1 MDRSELCFLPA
12 AEIGR
17 IIHAGEVSP
26 VDATQAYLDR
36 IDEIDHVLNSYFL
49 VAREEAVQQ
58 AKEAEQE
65 IAAGKSKGPLHGVPI
80 AIKDQCHVKG
90 WRTAGGSAVFDEYV
104 ADVDATVVERL
115 REAGAVILGKLCM
128 SELAIA
134 ETIDFPFGVPR
145 NPWNLE
151 RVPGSSSAGSGAA
164 TSAFLCA
171 GSIGGDTGGSI
182 RIPSAYCGLV
192 GLRPTWGRVSRYG
205 SLAACWSMDT
215 LGPMT
220 RTVEDCA
227 LMLRVI
233 AGHDPNDPYTSRRP
247 VPDYSASLNRG
258 VRGLK
263 VGVVKELMDAE
274 LVDAEVVSSVRSAAD
289 RLEDLGART
298 EEVSIPLVRHA
309 GPVHWTLCYVEFGQM
324 NRELIRTR
332 AADLTHMV
340 RIAVLA
346 GSLVP
351 GVPYFKALQLREMM
365 RNQVLE
371 ALSRFDVLICP
382 TMPSGATKPTSSR
395 HTADKESVLDALT
408 GPVQLTAPFNLSSVP
423 ALSVPCGF
431 TSDELPIGLQVVGRP
446 FDEETVL
453 RVGHA
458 YQEATEW
465 QKRRPPI
472 S

>member
-1 MDRSELCFLPA
+1 
-12 AEIGR
+12 
-17 IIHAGEVSP
+17 
-26 VDATQAYLDR
+26 
-36 IDEIDHVLNSYFL
+36 
-49 VAREEAVQQ
+49 
-58 AKEAEQE
+58 
-65 IAAGKSKGPLHGVPI
+65 
-80 AIKDQCHVKG
+80 
-90 WRTAGGSAVFDEYV
+90 
-104 ADVDATVVERL
+104 
-115 REAGAVILGKLCM
+115 
-128 SELAIA
+128 
-134 ETIDFPFGVPR
+134 
-145 NPWNLE
+145 
-151 RVPGSSSAGSGAA
+151 
-164 TSAFLCA
+164 
-171 GSIGGDTGGSI
+171 
-182 RIPSAYCGLV
+182 
-192 GLRPTWGRVSRYG
+192 
-205 SLAACWSMDT
+205 MDT

-382 TMPSGATKPTSSR
+382 TMPSGATKPASSR

-465 QKRRPPI
+465 HKRRPPI